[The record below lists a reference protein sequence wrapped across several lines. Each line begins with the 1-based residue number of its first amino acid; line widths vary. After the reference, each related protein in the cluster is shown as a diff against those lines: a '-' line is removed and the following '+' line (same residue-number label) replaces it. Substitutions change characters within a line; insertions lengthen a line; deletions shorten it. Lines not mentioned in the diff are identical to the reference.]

1 MTKCVLSMTLLA
13 VASFAQI
20 GLSGEPITDLKD
32 FEAELGTWTRE
43 WELNNDHPILGKKGT
58 KVESVA
64 TKEWGPGK
72 KFILRRHSRAQL
84 PCRHLQAAV

>member
-32 FEAELGTWTRE
+32 FEAELGTWTRGRNCHAAIFRRQFDTVLPVPAGCGVQQSRPIRR
-43 WELNNDHPILGKKGT
+43 LNRGI
-58 KVESVA
+58 V
-64 TKEWGPGK
+64 
-72 KFILRRHSRAQL
+72 F
-84 PCRHLQAAV
+84 